1 MNLAKG
7 PARFALAVALLALMV
22 GPMLFSASSA
32 LAQVPSPP
40 SNYYGYLDAGSTVT
54 ASIGEAECGS
64 AEADADGLWFIVID
78 ADNECNP
85 VEGDEISF
93 AIDGDAAEQT
103 VAYTPG
109 WAPADVATGMA
120 LTVAAMPAMPDPV
133 VMTRPMDDGHGRR
146 RHGSTPWTT
155 IHDDDDDDDAWT
167 MTVDDTGNG
176 VTSSGQGSNRHRDS
190 CISLLTAGVAGARTV
205 TGRVS

>member
-133 VMTRPMDDGHGRR
+133 VVDD
-146 RHGSTPWTT
+146 T
-155 IHDDDDDDDAWT
+155 DAMDDDAMDDDAMDDDAMDDDAMDDDAMDDDAMDDDAMDDDA
-167 MTVDDTGNG
+167 MTTP
-176 VTSSGQGSNRHRDS
+176 TPPWSP
-190 CISLLTAGVAGARTV
+190 TPATP
-205 TGRVS
+205 VS